1 MPTPTATDVN
11 EKQVF
16 NKVPVVVTE
25 IKYPKQ
31 APPLK
36 PNPFT
41 GLPVKKK
48 GKVVPPD
55 NWTGA

>member
-1 MPTPTATDVN
+1 MPTPVEQDV
-11 EKQVF
+11 KDTQVF
-16 NKVPVVVTE
+16 KKVPVVVPQIE
-25 IKYPKQ
+25 YPKQ